1 MPNQH
6 KVGIFLIKKNNMAS
20 AQNFPVVGHLICY
33 DLPITFEFWLLKLSN
48 DVITLHLSWSSSWLN

>member
-48 DVITLHLSWSSSWLN
+48 DVITLHLS

>member
-20 AQNFPVVGHLICY
+20 AQNFPVVGHFICY

-48 DVITLHLSWSSSWLN
+48 DVITLHLS